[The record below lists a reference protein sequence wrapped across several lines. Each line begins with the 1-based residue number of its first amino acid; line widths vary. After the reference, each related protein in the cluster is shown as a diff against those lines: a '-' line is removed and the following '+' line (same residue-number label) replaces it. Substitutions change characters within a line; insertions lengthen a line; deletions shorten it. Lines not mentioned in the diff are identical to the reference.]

1 LVAVPLERSDRSLTA
16 LDAAIEDYSARSGR
30 RAHVLRG
37 STPGALISGVQRV

>member
-1 LVAVPLERSDRSLTA
+1 MERSERSRSA